1 MRAAYIGGLLVL
13 AAVLFGI
20 SEFVSAQTDAQ
31 MRATGGTENI
41 VSFILQLFPKLA
53 AYGAIITAA
62 VGWITGK
69 ITPTPGPTPTPDIA
83 IETEIELVQAIL
95 SYVAKMDDPARL
107 NRVVLAVIAEIR
119 LRFSNTPAVVTA
131 AGSLA
136 TALTQTI
143 YVDPPQAVV
152 NKSGY

>member
-13 AAVLFGI
+13 AAVLFGV
-20 SEFVSAQTDAQ
+20 SEFFAIQTEQQ
-31 MRATGGTENI
+31 MRDTGGTENI
-41 VSFILQLFPKLA
+41 VSFILQLFPKLG

-62 VGWITGK
+62 VGWITSK
-69 ITPTPGPTPTPDIA
+69 VTPTPGPDIA
-83 IETEIELVQAIL
+83 IETEVELVQAIL

>member
-1 MRAAYIGGLLVL
+1 MRAAYVGGLLFA

-20 SEFVSAQTDAQ
+20 SEFVSIQTEQQ

-69 ITPTPGPTPTPDIA
+69 VTPTPGPDIA
-83 IETEIELVQAIL
+83 IDTEIELMQSII
-95 SYVAKMDDPARL
+95 SYLAKMDDPARL

-119 LRFSNTPAVVTA
+119 LRFANTPSVVTA

-143 YVDPPQAVV
+143 YVDPPSQTG
-152 NKSGY
+152 KSSY

>member
-69 ITPTPGPTPTPDIA
+69 ITPTPTPDIA
-83 IETEIELVQAIL
+83 IETEVELVQAIL

>member
-1 MRAAYIGGLLVL
+1 MRATYIGGLLVL
-13 AAVLFGI
+13 AAVLFGV
-20 SEFVSAQTDAQ
+20 SEFVAIQTEQQ

-69 ITPTPGPTPTPDIA
+69 VTPGPTPGPDIA
-83 IETEIELVQAIL
+83 IETEIELMQSII
-95 SYVAKMDDPARL
+95 SYLAKMDDPARL

-119 LRFSNTPAVVTA
+119 LRFANTPSVVTA

-143 YVDPPQAVV
+143 YVDAPSQTG
-152 NKSGY
+152 KSSY

>member
-1 MRAAYIGGLLVL
+1 MRATYIGGLLVL
-13 AAVLFGI
+13 AAVLFGV
-20 SEFVSAQTDAQ
+20 SEFVAIQTEQQ

-53 AYGAIITAA
+53 AYGAIITAV
-62 VGWITGK
+62 VGWITGSV
-69 ITPTPGPTPTPDIA
+69 TPTPGPKPGPDIA
-83 IETEIELVQAIL
+83 IETEVELMQAII
-95 SYVAKMDDPARL
+95 SYISKQDDPARL

>member
-1 MRAAYIGGLLVL
+1 MRAAYVGGLLFA

-20 SEFVSAQTDAQ
+20 SEFVSIQAEQQ

-69 ITPTPGPTPTPDIA
+69 VTPTPGPTPTPDIA
-83 IETEIELVQAIL
+83 IETEIELMQSII
-95 SYVAKMDDPARL
+95 SYLAKMDDPARL

-119 LRFSNTPAVVTA
+119 LRFANTPSVVTA

-143 YVDPPQAVV
+143 YVDAPSQTG
-152 NKSGY
+152 KSSY

>member
-1 MRAAYIGGLLVL
+1 MKAAYVGGLLFA

-20 SEFVSAQTDAQ
+20 SEFVSIQTEQQ

-69 ITPTPGPTPTPDIA
+69 VKPTPDIA
-83 IETEIELVQAIL
+83 IETEIELMQSII
-95 SYVAKMDDPARL
+95 SYLAKMDDAARL
-107 NRVVLAVIAEIR
+107 NRVLLALVAEIR
-119 LRFSNTPAVVTA
+119 LRFANTPAVVTA
-131 AGSLA
+131 AGELA
-136 TALTQTI
+136 KAMTQTL
-143 YVDPPQAVV
+143 YVDPPSQTG
-152 NKSGY
+152 KSSY

>member
-1 MRAAYIGGLLVL
+1 MRATYIGGLLVL
-13 AAVLFGI
+13 AAVLFGV
-20 SEFVSAQTDAQ
+20 SEFVAIQTDAQ

-62 VGWITGK
+62 VGWITGRV
-69 ITPTPGPTPTPDIA
+69 TPTPGPTPVPDIA
-83 IETEIELVQAIL
+83 IETEIELMQSII
-95 SYVAKMDDPARL
+95 SYLAKMDDPARL

-119 LRFSNTPAVVTA
+119 LRFANTPSVVTA

-143 YVDPPQAVV
+143 YVDAPSQTG
-152 NKSGY
+152 KSSY

>member
-1 MRAAYIGGLLVL
+1 MRAAYVGGLLFA

-20 SEFVSAQTDAQ
+20 SEFVSIQTDAQ

-69 ITPTPGPTPTPDIA
+69 VTPTPGPDIA
-83 IETEIELVQAIL
+83 IETEVELVQAIL
-95 SYVAKMDDPARL
+95 SYVAKMEDPARL

>member
-13 AAVLFGI
+13 AAFLFGV
-20 SEFVSAQTDAQ
+20 SEFVAIQTEQQ

-69 ITPTPGPTPTPDIA
+69 ITPGPTPGQDIA
-83 IETEIELVQAIL
+83 IETEVELVQAIL

>member
-1 MRAAYIGGLLVL
+1 MRAAYVGGLLFA
-13 AAVLFGI
+13 AAVLFGL
-20 SEFVSAQTDAQ
+20 SEFVAIQTEQQ
-31 MRATGGTENI
+31 MRDTGGTENI

-69 ITPTPGPTPTPDIA
+69 VTPTPPPDIA
-83 IETEIELVQAIL
+83 IETEIELMQSII
-95 SYVAKMDDPARL
+95 SYLAKMDDPARL

-119 LRFSNTPAVVTA
+119 LRFANTPAVVTA

-143 YVDPPQAVV
+143 YVDAPSQTG
-152 NKSGY
+152 KSSY

>member
-1 MRAAYIGGLLVL
+1 MVIGGLLVT
-13 AAVLFGI
+13 AAVLFGV
-20 SEFVSAQTDAQ
+20 SEFVAIQTEEQ

-62 VGWITGK
+62 VTWVTGRF
-69 ITPTPGPTPTPDIA
+69 TPTPDNSPDKSTDIP
-83 IETEIELVQAIL
+83 IDTEIELMQAII
-95 SYVAKMDDPARL
+95 SYLAKMDDPARL

-119 LRFSNTPAVVTA
+119 LRFANTPAVMTA

-143 YVDPPQAVV
+143 YVDAPSQA
-152 NKSGY
+152 GTRATY

>member
-1 MRAAYIGGLLVL
+1 MRAAYVGGLLFA

-20 SEFVSAQTDAQ
+20 SEFVSIQTEQQ
-31 MRATGGTENI
+31 MRDTGGTENI
-41 VSFILQLFPKLA
+41 VSFILQLFPRLA

-69 ITPTPGPTPTPDIA
+69 VTPGPTPPPDIA

>member
-13 AAVLFGI
+13 AAFLFGI
-20 SEFVSAQTDAQ
+20 SEFVAIQTEQQ
-31 MRATGGTENI
+31 MRASGGTENI

-69 ITPTPGPTPTPDIA
+69 VTPGPTPIA
-83 IETEIELVQAIL
+83 IETEVELVQAIL

-131 AGSLA
+131 AGALA

>member
-1 MRAAYIGGLLVL
+1 MRAAYVGGLLFA
-13 AAVLFGI
+13 AAVLFGL
-20 SEFVSAQTDAQ
+20 SEFVAIQTEQQ
-31 MRATGGTENI
+31 MRATGGTENV

-53 AYGAIITAA
+53 AYGAIITAV

-69 ITPTPGPTPTPDIA
+69 VTPTPGPDIA
-83 IETEIELVQAIL
+83 IETEIELMQSII
-95 SYVAKMDDPARL
+95 SYLAKMDDPARL

-119 LRFSNTPAVVTA
+119 LRFANTPAVVTA

>member
-1 MRAAYIGGLLVL
+1 MRATYIGGLLVL
-13 AAVLFGI
+13 AAVLFGV
-20 SEFVSAQTDAQ
+20 SEFVAIQTEQQ

-69 ITPTPGPTPTPDIA
+69 VTPTPGPTPGPDIA
-83 IETEIELVQAIL
+83 IETEIELMQSII
-95 SYVAKMDDPARL
+95 SYLAKMDDPARL

-119 LRFSNTPAVVTA
+119 LRFANTPSVVTA

-143 YVDPPQAVV
+143 YVDAPSQTG
-152 NKSGY
+152 KSSY

>member
-20 SEFVSAQTDAQ
+20 SEFVSIQTDAQ

-69 ITPTPGPTPTPDIA
+69 VTPTPDIA
-83 IETEIELVQAIL
+83 IETEVELVQAIL

>member
-1 MRAAYIGGLLVL
+1 MRAAYVGGLLFA

-20 SEFVSAQTDAQ
+20 SEFVSIQTEQQ
-31 MRATGGTENI
+31 MRDTGGTENI

-69 ITPTPGPTPTPDIA
+69 VTPTPGPTPGPDVA
-83 IETEIELVQAIL
+83 IETEIELMQSII
-95 SYVAKMDDPARL
+95 SYLAKMDDPARL

-119 LRFSNTPAVVTA
+119 LRFANTPSVVTA

-143 YVDPPQAVV
+143 YVDAPSQTG
-152 NKSGY
+152 KSSY

>member
-1 MRAAYIGGLLVL
+1 MRAAYVGGLLFA

-20 SEFVSAQTDAQ
+20 SEFVSIQTEQQ
-31 MRATGGTENI
+31 MRVTGGTENI

-62 VGWITGK
+62 VGWITGRV
-69 ITPTPGPTPTPDIA
+69 TPTPGPTPVPDIA
-83 IETEIELVQAIL
+83 IETEIELMQSII
-95 SYVAKMDDPARL
+95 SYLAKMDDPARL

-119 LRFSNTPAVVTA
+119 LRFANTPSVVTA

-143 YVDPPQAVV
+143 YVDAPSQTG
-152 NKSGY
+152 KSSY

>member
-1 MRAAYIGGLLVL
+1 MRATYIGGLLVL
-13 AAVLFGI
+13 AAVLFGV
-20 SEFVSAQTDAQ
+20 SEFVAIQTEQQ

-62 VGWITGK
+62 VGWITGRV
-69 ITPTPGPTPTPDIA
+69 TPTPGPTPGPDIA
-83 IETEIELVQAIL
+83 IETEIELMQSII
-95 SYVAKMDDPARL
+95 SYLAKMDDPARL

-119 LRFSNTPAVVTA
+119 LRFANTPSVVTA

-143 YVDPPQAVV
+143 YVDAPSQTG
-152 NKSGY
+152 KSSY

>member
-1 MRAAYIGGLLVL
+1 MRAAYVGGLLFA

-20 SEFVSAQTDAQ
+20 SEFVSIQTDAQ

-69 ITPTPGPTPTPDIA
+69 ITPGPGPDIA
-83 IETEIELVQAIL
+83 IETEVELVQAIL

-107 NRVVLAVIAEIR
+107 NRVVLAVISEIR

>member
-1 MRAAYIGGLLVL
+1 MRAASVGGLLFA

-20 SEFVSAQTDAQ
+20 SEFVSIQTEQQ
-31 MRATGGTENI
+31 MRDTGGTENI

-53 AYGAIITAA
+53 AYGAIITAV

-69 ITPTPGPTPTPDIA
+69 VTPTPGPDIA
-83 IETEIELVQAIL
+83 IETEIELMQSII
-95 SYVAKMDDPARL
+95 SYLAKMDDPARL

-119 LRFSNTPAVVTA
+119 LRFANTPAVVTA

-143 YVDPPQAVV
+143 YVDAPSQTG
-152 NKSGY
+152 KSSY

>member
-1 MRAAYIGGLLVL
+1 MRVAYVGGLLFA

-20 SEFVSAQTDAQ
+20 SEFVSIQTEQQ
-31 MRATGGTENI
+31 MRVTGGTENI

-62 VGWITGK
+62 VGWITGRV
-69 ITPTPGPTPTPDIA
+69 TPTPGPTPGPDIA
-83 IETEIELVQAIL
+83 IETEIELMQSII
-95 SYVAKMDDPARL
+95 SYLAKMDDPARL

-119 LRFSNTPAVVTA
+119 LRFANTPSVVTA

-143 YVDPPQAVV
+143 YVDAPSQTG
-152 NKSGY
+152 KSSY

>member
-1 MRAAYIGGLLVL
+1 MRASYVGGLLFA

-20 SEFVSAQTDAQ
+20 SEFVSIQTEQQ
-31 MRATGGTENI
+31 MRDTGGTENI

-69 ITPTPGPTPTPDIA
+69 VTPGPTPPPDIA
-83 IETEIELVQAIL
+83 IETEIELFQAIL

>member
-69 ITPTPGPTPTPDIA
+69 ITPTPGPDIA
-83 IETEIELVQAIL
+83 IETEVELVQAIL

>member
-1 MRAAYIGGLLVL
+1 MRAASVGGLLFA

-20 SEFVSAQTDAQ
+20 SEFVSIQTEQQ
-31 MRATGGTENI
+31 MRDTGGTENI

-69 ITPTPGPTPTPDIA
+69 VTPGPTPPPDIA

-119 LRFSNTPAVVTA
+119 LRFANTPAVVTA

>member
-69 ITPTPGPTPTPDIA
+69 VTPGPTPPPDIA
-83 IETEIELVQAIL
+83 IETEVELVQAIL

>member
-13 AAVLFGI
+13 AAVLFGV
-20 SEFVSAQTDAQ
+20 SEFFAIQTDAQ

-69 ITPTPGPTPTPDIA
+69 VTPTPGPDIA
-83 IETEIELVQAIL
+83 IETEVELVQAIL
-95 SYVAKMDDPARL
+95 SYVAKMEDPARL

>member
-1 MRAAYIGGLLVL
+1 MRATYIGGLLVL
-13 AAVLFGI
+13 TAVLFGV
-20 SEFVSAQTDAQ
+20 SEFVAIQTEQQ

-69 ITPTPGPTPTPDIA
+69 VTPGPTPGQDIA
-83 IETEIELVQAIL
+83 IETEVELVQAIL

-131 AGSLA
+131 AGALA